1 MIGSMPVTDVYTQYY
16 MGGARWITKMYRRQ
30 LRIFNFGFPKCLII
44 FFVVSFSVR
53 AVLYIFFF
61 NFRYPP
67 QTTSTGITDYS

>member
-30 LRIFNFGFPKCLII
+30 LRIFNFRFPKFLI
-44 FFVVSFSVR
+44 FLVSFSVR